1 MSEPKRRPQ
10 NGQKKP
16 NKTNFSLIGWQNN
29 EIRLQTLNSTRNWQ
43 KNAEITKFSNFW
55 AICVRKR
62 IFQEFFLIPDV
73 WAPIPAVFP
82 LFSRCSGPIPAVFP
96 LFSRYFPAVFRALW
110 CFQGFAVKLHKK
122 NQNLKSFVQNSGF
135 AAKTNKKTK
144 YPKIL
149 SKTVVLRPKRT
160 KKQNFQIFT
169 QTRSKQTRK
178 TNFSEI
184 LPKTGQ
190 NGQKDKIFRNL
201 ALKRLKRTK
210 KHISLN
216 LCAKQCV
223 CSQNTQTKPNF
234 QKSWPEQ
241 RFAVKACK
249 INLFFGIKALN
260 CPKQNFMF

>member
-1 MSEPKRRPQ
+1 MSENR
-10 NGQKKP
+10 
-16 NKTNFSLIGWQNN
+16 
-29 EIRLQTLNSTRNWQ
+29 
-43 KNAEITKFSNFW
+43 
-55 AICVRKR
+55 
-62 IFQEFFLIPDV
+62 FFLSFPNSRCLGPDSRCFPV
-73 WAPIPAVFP
+73 VFPLFGPNSRCFPVVFP
-82 LFSRCSGPIPAVFP
+82 LFSRC
-96 LFSRYFPAVFRALW
+96 FPAVFRAFW
-110 CFQGFAVKLHKK
+110 CFQGFSVKTHKK
-122 NQNLKSFVQNSGF
+122 
-135 AAKTNKKTK
+135 AKFSRT
-144 YPKIL
+144 L

-160 KKQNFQIFT
+160 KKQNFQEFCPKQWFCGQNAQNKQNFQNFT

-210 KHISLN
+210 KHIFQI

-223 CSQNTQTKPNF
+223 CTQNTQTKPNF

-249 INLFFGIKALN
+249 TNKIFGIKAPN
-260 CPKQNFMF
+260 CPKQRFMLWN